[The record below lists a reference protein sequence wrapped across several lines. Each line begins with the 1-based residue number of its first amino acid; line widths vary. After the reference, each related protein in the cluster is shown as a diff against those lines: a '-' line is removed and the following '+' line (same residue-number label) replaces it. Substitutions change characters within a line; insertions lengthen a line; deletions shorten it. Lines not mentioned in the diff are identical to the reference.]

1 MNMIEFYFD
10 LGSPF
15 SYLGYHQ
22 LKKIAAQHHAEILYK
37 PMLLGAV
44 LKATGNHSP
53 IEVPAKAQY
62 SMIDLRRW
70 SKLWDIPMKMNPNF
84 PINTLALMRLLTAV
98 QLYQPEQFES
108 VLTGLFDAMFGQPR
122 NLNDQTHFVAVVT
135 ALGLDAQQVKTW
147 LADEKVKGQL
157 KFITDE
163 AVERGIFGAPSF
175 IVDEELYWGIDHL
188 HFVEKAMQKS

>member
-108 VLTGLFDAMFGQPR
+108 VLTGLFDAMFGEPR

-175 IVDEELYWGIDHL
+175 IVDKELYWGIDHL